1 MADIVVSTSG
11 TTGLAKEVIL
21 TPEIMAARV
30 AVTDK
35 ANGKNIADCKV
46 LLVAKATMSSSFQR
60 YKAWADAK
68 GKKII
73 TDITFDKAVD
83 VIKKEKVDAIIAG
96 PGYLVAVAK
105 LFEKTGQSANL
116 RQAVSGHSSM
126 PRMQALYI
134 QKWLAKDLQVGYG
147 CTEIGTVCSGTA
159 EEVADIEGCVG
170 KPVEGVIV
178 EIVDG
183 DVIRIKSP
191 TMVTSYDD
199 YPEMDAVHFRDGW
212 FYPGDR
218 GYFTQDGRLVI
229 TKTR

>member
-11 TTGLAKEVIL
+11 TSGLSKQITL
-21 TPEIMAARV
+21 TPEIMAARI
-30 AVTDK
+30 AMTEK

-46 LLVAKATMSSSFQR
+46 LCVAKSNSSSSYQR
-60 YKAWADAK
+60 YKAWADSK

-73 TDITFDKAVD
+73 TDVLIGNAVETFKR
-83 VIKKEKVDAIIAG
+83 EGVDALIAG
-96 PGYLVAVAK
+96 PGYLKAVAQQ
-105 LFEKTGQSANL
+105 FEKTGKSAGL
-116 RQAVSGHSSM
+116 KQAVSGHSSM
-126 PRMQALYI
+126 PRLDAIYI
-134 QKWLAKDLQVGYG
+134 QKWLAKDLQIGYG

-159 EEVADIEGCVG
+159 EEVADVEGCVG
-170 KPVEGVIV
+170 KPVEGVTV

-183 DVIRIKSP
+183 DTIRIKSP
-191 TMVTSYDD
+191 TMATEYVD
-199 YPEMDAVHFRDGW
+199 YAEQDAINFKDGW